1 MPILIEVIRTIRNI
15 RSEYNVEPG
24 KRITAHIA
32 AGEHKEMLARHK
44 DILALLARLD
54 EDALILEETLSTKPE
69 QSISQVMS
77 GGIEIYLPLAG
88 MIDLEAE
95 RNRTQKDLDQ
105 LQKRIAGS
113 KAKLSNT
120 GFTEKA
126 PPAVV
131 EKERE
136 RLADLELQAAK
147 VQKRL
152 NELG

>member
-1 MPILIEVIRTIRNI
+1 
-15 RSEYNVEPG
+15 
-24 KRITAHIA
+24 
-32 AGEHKEMLARHK
+32 MLV
-44 DILALLARLD
+44 LQ
-54 EDALILEETLSTKPE
+54 ETLPTKPE
-69 QSISQVMS
+69 QAISQVIS

-95 RNRTQKDLDQ
+95 RQRTQQDMDQ
-105 LQKRIAGS
+105 LEKRITAS

-120 GFTEKA
+120 GFTEQA

-136 RLADLELQAAK
+136 RLVDLELQAAK

-152 NELG
+152 KELE